1 MKSHS
6 IGRNISVFPPIRVL
20 AFLACVMLCG
30 SGVAGYVS
38 AEVTGTTFSLDGD
51 GQVKVIH
58 DSDTF
63 REALLLGIAIGGGGV
78 GGTIAA
84 SRPRRPGRG
93 GRQGP

>member
-1 MKSHS
+1 MKPHS
-6 IGRNISVFPPIRVL
+6 LARLIPAFPPIRVL

-38 AEVTGTTFSLDGD
+38 AEMTGTTFSLDGN
-51 GQVKVIH
+51 GEVKVIH

-84 SRPRRPGRG
+84 ARPRRSGASGRD
-93 GRQGP
+93 RR